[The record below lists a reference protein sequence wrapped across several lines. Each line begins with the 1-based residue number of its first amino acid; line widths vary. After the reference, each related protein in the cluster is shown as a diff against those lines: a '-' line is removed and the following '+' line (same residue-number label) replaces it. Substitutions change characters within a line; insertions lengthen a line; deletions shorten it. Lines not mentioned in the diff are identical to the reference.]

1 MGFSFCRADVRHGAG
16 KFAVGRIPETLKPGD
31 ERLIVVRTG
40 VCDGGLGVEVGAV
53 VVAVAECELENAH
66 PGKFVFVAQSDG
78 LRGLVAEVFG
88 DDWDITKAFADRGEQ
103 LAARN
108 GQPFAVDGVFRAA
121 GTAQTR

>member
-53 VVAVAECELENAH
+53 VVAVAECELENCASREICICRAKRW
-66 PGKFVFVAQSDG
+66 PAGFGCRG
-78 LRGLVAEVFG
+78 LR
-88 DDWDITKAFADRGEQ
+88 R
-103 LAARN
+103 
-108 GQPFAVDGVFRAA
+108 
-121 GTAQTR
+121 